1 LEFVI
6 KEALRLDPTV
16 TVLGKLSQKPVH
28 VLGYSFPKGLL
39 FIMDILSVQRS
50 ERYWESPL
58 EFKPERWDNGF
69 TPKSGSYLPFGD
81 GATNCIGQKIAVMEM
96 KVILVQFLK
105 RYKFELCPGQI
116 LSEVTTITTGLKDGL
131 DVFIEPL

>member
-1 LEFVI
+1 MV

-28 VLGYSFPKGLL
+28 VLGYSFNKGLL
-39 FIMDILSVQRS
+39 FIMDILSVHRS
-50 ERYWESPL
+50 DKYWECPL

-69 TPKSGSYLPFGD
+69 TPKPGSYLPFGE
-81 GATNCIGQKIAVMEM
+81 GATNCIGQKIAMIEI
-96 KVILVQFLK
+96 KVILVQLLK
-105 RYKFELCPGQI
+105 RYKFELCPGQT

-131 DVFIEPL
+131 DVFLQPI